1 MPSKPLAELD
11 LATLQKQKSTYTGA
25 LAGLV
30 ILWLCLIGFIIY
42 VALTR
47 KVNYALIISANTMFI
62 TCIPIV
68 IALNK
73 VKAEIKLRKPN
84 L

>member
-1 MPSKPLAELD
+1 MPSKPLRELD

-25 LAGLV
+25 LAGLG
-30 ILWLCLIGFIIY
+30 IFWLALMGFIIY

-47 KVNYALIISANTMFI
+47 KVNFALIISANTLFI
-62 TCIPIV
+62 TGIPV
-68 IALNK
+68 LFALNK
-73 VKAEIKLRKPN
+73 VKAEIKSRQSN